1 MTLISTLPLSCLTAR
16 LSISK
21 PGYSIF
27 ADPQRVN
34 VIASSFRGFSS
45 SFHLSITTRSGLI
58 GAGGACLTLAGV
70 REAGRFMGKDR

>member
-58 GAGGACLTLAGV
+58 GAGGRVSNTGWRA
-70 REAGRFMGKDR
+70 RSGRFMGKDR